1 MKIKA
6 IVFDA
11 YGTLYDV
18 QSVAGVTD
26 TAFPG
31 HGAYITQVWRQKQLE
46 YTWLRSLMGRYEDFR
61 AVTRDSLS
69 YTLGTLGLHAD
80 PALLERIVDA
90 YNTLSPY
97 PEAEAALGGL
107 AKYQLA
113 ILSNGSPDMLDA
125 LVRNS
130 RLDRYLAAV
139 ISVDAKK
146 AYKPDPRAYG
156 LIQER
161 LGVRPEEVLFVSSNG
176 FDVAGAKSFG
186 FKVARIERITPATLR
201 QDLASGTPIGP
212 ATMFRALRMQTEVL
226 GFAPDAVVGSLSALR
241 EVVENAVA
249 GSPLALP
256 SVTAGETRR
265 KGNLASFLAES
276 PLPGSGPE
284 ISRAGKLPD
293 QKPATDK

>member
-1 MKIKA
+1 MTIKA
-6 IVFDA
+6 IIFDA

-31 HGAYITQVWRQKQLE
+31 HGPYITQVWRLKQLE

-80 PALLERIVDA
+80 SALFDQIVDA

-97 PEAEAALGGL
+97 EEATQALGEL
-107 AKYQLA
+107 AKYRLA

-130 RLDRYLAAV
+130 GLDRHLDAV

-146 AYKPDPRAYG
+146 TYKPDPRAYE
-156 LIQER
+156 LVQER
-161 LGVRPEEVLFVSSNG
+161 LGVRPDEVVFVSSNG

-186 FKVARIERITPATLR
+186 FRVARIQRVTPAALR
-201 QDLASGTPIGP
+201 HDLTGGAPIGP
-212 ATMFRALRMQTEVL
+212 AKMFRALRMQMEAL
-226 GFAPDAVVGSLSALR
+226 GFTPDAVVDSLSALPDLIP
-241 EVVENAVA
+241 
-249 GSPLALP
+249 SLA
-256 SVTAGETRR
+256 
-265 KGNLASFLAES
+265 
-276 PLPGSGPE
+276 
-284 ISRAGKLPD
+284 I
-293 QKPATDK
+293 